1 MQYIHLKYYYE
12 SFWKKT
18 KLKRIHVT
26 RDIKMKKKPTEF
38 LSEPSTQKTTFFYE
52 NQKKKQL
59 ARSKRPINNI
69 SIKLMFR

>member
-26 RDIKMKKKPTEF
+26 RDIKMKKKPQNF
-38 LSEPSTQKTTFFYE
+38 YPNRALKKQLSFMRIR
-52 NQKKKQL
+52 KKKQL